1 MLAADDTVPTQV
13 DASITEPGSPTATWG
28 IGLMGAGLAMMVAA
42 GAGNVGGSRRGEH

>member
-13 DASITEPGSPTATWG
+13 DAGITEPGSPTATWG